1 MKMADSCLQLDVGN
15 SGAKWRLLRLGKEV
29 SRGRY
34 HPENTDSRQALLG
47 CAEQLDQVWIS
58 SVASPAREA
67 DLTKL
72 VQQRWGTLPWFA
84 RAQQQTGSLLNS
96 YLDPE
101 RMGADRWLAMLA
113 ARSRLSSRFAVIDAG
128 SALTIDIVAESGRH
142 EGGYI
147 IPGPGLMERALLLD
161 TDRVR
166 FDEDASYALAPGQ
179 STAEAVRNGIA
190 AAQAGAVK
198 LVLERADIAPSCQL
212 FCGGGARDLMTL
224 LAITEGYEADLV
236 FEGLEILALSA
247 R

>member
-34 HPENTDSRQALLG
+34 HPENADSRQALLG

-72 VQQRWGTLPWFA
+72 VQQRWGILPWFA

-96 YLDPE
+96 YSDPE

-224 LAITEGYEADLV
+224 LAISEGYEADLV

-247 R
+247 G